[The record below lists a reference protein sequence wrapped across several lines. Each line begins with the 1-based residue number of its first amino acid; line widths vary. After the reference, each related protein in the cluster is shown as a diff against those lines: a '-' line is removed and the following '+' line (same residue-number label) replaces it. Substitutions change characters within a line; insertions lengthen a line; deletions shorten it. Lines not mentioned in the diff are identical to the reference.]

1 MSVDYFTS
9 SESRFFAQQNVH
21 DIPSDKMNQLSAE
34 ERSEG
39 FYDLHGVS
47 VPLVEETPDLVT
59 DRLDDLDL
67 EMFLVEDR
75 AAYDLAMEINPT
87 YVKSLRLRFLR
98 AENFVASQAAKRM
111 ALHFDFRLNMFGK
124 QVLGRDILLSDL
136 PELERSLLEKGF
148 MQVCSERDRV
158 GRAMEIQ
165 MIRKLGKEP
174 PAEAAARLF
183 FFWMQYI
190 GNQELSQKKGVVLIE
205 YMVGIKIEQLLGT
218 ERRARNPLFLKVIAS
233 MPIRLAALH
242 VCFDD
247 PRIRTLFRLLTSVIE
262 GKLLCRLQS
271 HFGTDLECMYSMMA
285 YGISPS
291 ALPVQADGSI
301 DTTGHKRRLAQL
313 AACESLPVTMKGGP
327 ALIAEDGSVGSS
339 SQPTS
344 SGPSPEDVLLGRG
357 KHGKKWP
364 GNLKL
369 RKMVDEY
376 NDSYQAT
383 GREGK
388 IAISQTIYEQMIRSG
403 TRFLVPCKSAK
414 LETWAEMP
422 RNEVCL
428 RIAHMFRN
436 LRAADR
442 VG

>member
-1 MSVDYFTS
+1 
-9 SESRFFAQQNVH
+9 
-21 DIPSDKMNQLSAE
+21 
-34 ERSEG
+34 
-39 FYDLHGVS
+39 
-47 VPLVEETPDLVT
+47 
-59 DRLDDLDL
+59 
-67 EMFLVEDR
+67 
-75 AAYDLAMEINPT
+75 
-87 YVKSLRLRFLR
+87 
-98 AENFVASQAAKRM
+98 
-111 ALHFDFRLNMFGK
+111 
-124 QVLGRDILLSDL
+124 
-136 PELERSLLEKGF
+136 
-148 MQVCSERDRV
+148 
-158 GRAMEIQ
+158 
-165 MIRKLGKEP
+165 
-174 PAEAAARLF
+174 
-183 FFWMQYI
+183 MQYL

-218 ERRARNPLFLKVIAS
+218 ERRARNPLFLKVLAS
-233 MPIRLAALH
+233 MPVRLAALH

-301 DTTGHKRRLAQL
+301 DTTGHKRRLAGL
-313 AACESLPVTMKGGP
+313 AASESLPLTMEGGP
-327 ALIAEDGSVGSS
+327 AFIAEDSSSVGSS
-339 SQPTS
+339 TGP
-344 SGPSPEDVLLGRG
+344 SGPSPDDVLLGRG

-369 RKMVDEY
+369 RKLVDEY

-383 GREGK
+383 AREGK
-388 IAISQTIYEQMIRSG
+388 IAISQTIYEQMVRSG

-414 LETWAEMP
+414 VETWAEMP